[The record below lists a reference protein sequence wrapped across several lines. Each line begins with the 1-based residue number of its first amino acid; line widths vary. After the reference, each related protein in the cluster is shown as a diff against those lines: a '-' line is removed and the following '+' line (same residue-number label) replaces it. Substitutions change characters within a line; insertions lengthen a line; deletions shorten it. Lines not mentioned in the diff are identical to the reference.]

1 VAPCVRKRP
10 LQVVPLLRSE
20 GPETAPLTR
29 AVRIVKRLIDLLA
42 GAIGL
47 PLTAAI
53 LPFVAVAIYIDSPGP
68 IFYRQRR
75 AGRLFAAAPIR
86 FEEFEMLKLRT
97 MRPDAERL
105 SGPVLASEHDPR
117 VTRVGRILR
126 KTRLDELPQF
136 WNVLIGD
143 MSLVGPRPERPDLL
157 ANLTLAIPFFE
168 ERLRGV
174 KPGIT
179 GLAQVSLGY
188 NGRPEEGSAEAALAC
203 TFANPFHVA
212 EAVGAPADDM
222 RMKML
227 FDLAYVAS
235 LERFSTFLATELS
248 VIARTPLVMLRG
260 VGR

>member
-1 VAPCVRKRP
+1 MGGREFPCLKFRSMRK
-10 LQVVPLLRSE
+10 
-20 GPETAPLTR
+20 
-29 AVRIVKRLIDLLA
+29 
-42 GAIGL
+42 
-47 PLTAAI
+47 
-53 LPFVAVAIYIDSPGP
+53 
-68 IFYRQRR
+68 
-75 AGRLFAAAPIR
+75 
-86 FEEFEMLKLRT
+86 
-97 MRPDAERL
+97 DAEKIKAQLKALNRAD
-105 SGPVLASEHDPR
+105 GPQFYIENDPR
-117 VTRVGRILR
+117 LTRVGKFLR
-126 KTRLDELPQF
+126 KYNLDELPQF